1 MAVNKNFV
9 VKNGLEVN
17 NDLLLADSANQKV
30 GIGTSVPNY
39 TLHVLG
45 GIGATEAYISG
56 VTTLAATGGIT
67 TTGGD
72 LYVGGDLF
80 VKDDIVYDE
89 VTGRNLNITGVATIG
104 TLYAS
109 GVSTSFVSAVGI
121 QSAGLA
127 IGAGIT
133 QLNFIGAGNTFE
145 AVGNTVNIS
154 IAGGGGGGGGGGA
167 VSIGATAPT
176 DASNGDLWYSINLAR
191 TFVWYDEEELGVGS
205 SAFWVDAA
213 PFNLTNKYVSRY
225 GDTMVAGLGFTAG
238 TVSNPTGYFVGD
250 SDTGFYSPGADK
262 FAIAAGGSQI
272 IQADASTLGVSTNTN
287 ITGILTATN
296 ILADS
301 ISIGGQQ
308 PLTALAAVGLGTPI
322 DPSSTEGLDVVY
334 YTDRT
339 VALGGT
345 IIVPDSADIA
355 YTPYGDVVVNAGE
368 EFTVSE
374 GDQFMADVLGIGS
387 IGTGQNSP
395 GGTIRADQFTARMAH
410 APRFPFGL
418 HANTGIVTSTAGFDG
433 DIVGSGATF
442 TSINLPAGS
451 VIAGSAT
458 SAIYTQEWIL
468 GADGTNNY
476 TFSGNGFIGAEND
489 PTIRLVRGQKYRFT
503 NNMGAHPFR
512 IQSTANGSTGTAYND
527 GITNN
532 DVSNGTLIWDVQ
544 FDTPNVLYYQCTAH
558 AGMGGIIYIVDA
570 GVGISSAGGSIAT
583 NATNLNFVGAG
594 NTFFYNSA
602 TNTVDVS
609 IAGGGGGG
617 SSDAKVTYFASGYGG
632 RTVRTK

>member
-30 GIGTSVPNY
+30 GIGTSVPSY

-176 DASNGDLWYSINLAR
+176 DPSNGDLWYSINLAR
-191 TFVWYDEEELGVGS
+191 TFVWYDEDALGVGS

-213 PFNLTNKYVSRY
+213 PFNLTNKYVSRF
-225 GDTMVAGLGFTAG
+225 GDTMTAGLGFTAG
-238 TVSNPTGYFVGD
+238 TAALPTGYFVGD
-250 SDTGFYSPGADK
+250 RDTGFYSPGANQ
-262 FAIAAGGSQI
+262 FAISAGGNQVIS
-272 IQADASTLGVSTNTN
+272 ADSATLGVSTNTN
-287 ITGILTATN
+287 ISGILTATN
-296 ILADS
+296 VVATNQITANS
-301 ISIGGQQ
+301 ISIGGQSA
-308 PLTALAAVGLGTPI
+308 LTALAAVGLGTPI
-322 DPSSTEGLDVVY
+322 DPSSTVGMDVVY

-339 VALGGT
+339 IALGGT
-345 IIVPDSADIA
+345 VTVPDSADVA

-374 GDQFMADVLGIGS
+374 GDQFLADVLGIGS
-387 IGTGQNSP
+387 LGTGQNTP
-395 GGTIRADQFTARMAH
+395 GGVIRADQFTSRTGH
-410 APRFPFGL
+410 APVFPFGL
-418 HANTGIVTSTAGFDG
+418 HAHTGIVTSTAGFSG
-433 DIVGSGATF
+433 DIVSAAATF
-442 TSINLPAGS
+442 TTLN
-451 VIAGSAT
+451 VT
-458 SAIYTQEWIL
+458 SLVGGGTEWTL

-476 TFSGNGFIGAEND
+476 TFSGPGFTGAEND
-489 PTIRLVRGQKYRFT
+489 PTITLVRGQEYKFI
-503 NNMGAHPFR
+503 NNMAAHPFR
-512 IQSTANGSTGTAYND
+512 IQSTPNGSTGTAYND
-527 GITNN
+527 GVTNN
-532 DVSNGTLIWDVQ
+532 DVSNGTLTWDVQ
-544 FDTPNVLYYQCTAH
+544 FDAPDILWYQCTAH
-558 AGMGGIIYIVDA
+558 ANMGGIIYIIDA

-583 NATNLNFVGAG
+583 NATNLNFIGAG
-594 NTFFYNSA
+594 NTFLFNST
-602 TNTVDVS
+602 TNTVDIS

-617 SSDAKVTYFASGYGG
+617 GGSDGKTTYFASGYGG
-632 RTVRTK
+632 RTVSTK

>member
-89 VTGRNLNITGVATIG
+89 VTGRNLNITGIATIAD
-104 TLYAS
+104 LKAS

-167 VSIGATAPT
+167 VSIGATAPSSPT
-176 DASNGDLWYSINLAR
+176 NGDLWYSINLAR
-191 TFVWYDEEELGVGS
+191 TFVYYDEVELGVGS

-225 GDTMVAGLGFTAG
+225 GSDMIAGLGFTAG
-238 TVSNPTGYFVGD
+238 TAALPTGYIVGD
-250 SDTGFYSPGADK
+250 RDTGFYSSGANK
-262 FAIAAGGSQI
+262 IAFTAGGTERLEANTS
-272 IQADASTLGVSTNTN
+272 GVNVS
-287 ITGILTATN
+287 GILSAT
-296 ILADS
+296 S
-301 ISIGGQQ
+301 ISLSGGD
-308 PLTALAAVGLGTPI
+308 PLTAVAKVGLGTPV
-322 DPSSTEGLDVVY
+322 DPTSTEGLDVVY
-334 YTDRT
+334 YTDRS

-345 IIVPDSADIA
+345 VTVPDSADVA
-355 YTPYGDVVVNAGE
+355 YTPYGDVVVNSGD
-368 EFTVSE
+368 EFTISE
-374 GDQFMADVLGIGS
+374 GDQFLADVLGIGS
-387 IGTGQNSP
+387 LGTGQVTP
-395 GGTIRADQFTARMAH
+395 GGVIRADQFTARMGN
-410 APRFPFGL
+410 APLFPSGL
-418 HANTGIVTSTAGFDG
+418 KADVGIVTSTAGFDG
-433 DIVGSGATF
+433 DIVSTAATI
-442 TSINLPAGS
+442 TTATITTLNVTNLVG
-451 VIAGSAT
+451 GG
-458 SAIYTQEWIL
+458 TQWTL

-476 TFSGNGFIGAEND
+476 TFSGPGFTGAVQK
-489 PTIRLVRGQKYRFT
+489 TILQ
-503 NNMGAHPFR
+503 
-512 IQSTANGSTGTAYND
+512 
-527 GITNN
+527 
-532 DVSNGTLIWDVQ
+532 
-544 FDTPNVLYYQCTAH
+544 
-558 AGMGGIIYIVDA
+558 
-570 GVGISSAGGSIAT
+570 
-583 NATNLNFVGAG
+583 
-594 NTFFYNSA
+594 
-602 TNTVDVS
+602 
-609 IAGGGGGG
+609 
-617 SSDAKVTYFASGYGG
+617 
-632 RTVRTK
+632 

>member
-89 VTGRNLNITGVATIG
+89 VTGRNLNITGIATIAD
-104 TLYAS
+104 LKAS

-167 VSIGATAPT
+167 VSIGATAPSSPT
-176 DASNGDLWYSINLAR
+176 NGDLWYSINLAR
-191 TFVWYDEEELGVGS
+191 TFVYYDEVELGVGS

-225 GDTMVAGLGFTAG
+225 GSDMIAGLGFTAG
-238 TVSNPTGYFVGD
+238 TAALPTGYIVGD
-250 SDTGFYSPGADK
+250 RDTGFYSSGANKIAFTAGGTERLEANTSGVNVSGILSATSISLGGAD
-262 FAIAAGGSQI
+262 
-272 IQADASTLGVSTNTN
+272 
-287 ITGILTATN
+287 
-296 ILADS
+296 
-301 ISIGGQQ
+301 
-308 PLTALAAVGLGTPI
+308 PLTAVAKVGLGTPV
-322 DPSSTEGLDVVY
+322 DPTSTEGLDVVY
-334 YTDRT
+334 YTDRS

-345 IIVPDSADIA
+345 VTVPDSADVA
-355 YTPYGDVVVNAGE
+355 YTPYGDVVVNSGE
-368 EFTVSE
+368 EFTISE
-374 GDQFMADVLGIGS
+374 GDQFLADVLGIGS
-387 IGTGQNSP
+387 LGTGMNTP
-395 GGTIRADQFTARMAH
+395 GGVIRADVFTARMGN
-410 APRFPFGL
+410 APIFSSGL
-418 HANTGIVTSTAGFDG
+418 KADVGIVTSTAGFDG
-433 DIVGSGATF
+433 DIVSTAATI
-442 TSINLPAGS
+442 TTLNVTNLIG
-451 VIAGSAT
+451 GGT
-458 SAIYTQEWIL
+458 EWTL

-476 TFSGNGFIGAEND
+476 TFSGPGFTGAEND
-489 PTIRLVRGQKYRFT
+489 PTITLIRGQEYKFV

-512 IQSTANGSTGTAYND
+512 IQSTPNGSAGTPYND
-527 GITNN
+527 GVTNN
-532 DVSNGTLIWDVQ
+532 DVSSGTLTWDVQ
-544 FDTPNVLYYQCTAH
+544 FDAPDILWYQCTAH
-558 AGMGGIIYIVDA
+558 ANMGGIIYIIDA

-583 NATNLNFVGAG
+583 NATNLNFIGAG
-594 NTFFYNSA
+594 NTFLFNST
-602 TNTVDVS
+602 TNTVDIS

-617 SSDAKVTYFASGYGG
+617 GGSDGKTTFFASGYGG
-632 RTVRTK
+632 RTARSR

>member
-89 VTGRNLNITGVATIG
+89 VTGRNLNITGIATIAD
-104 TLYAS
+104 LKAS

-127 IGAGIT
+127 IGTGIT

-167 VSIGATAPT
+167 VSIGATAPSSPT
-176 DASNGDLWYSINLAR
+176 NGDLWYSINLAR
-191 TFVWYDEEELGVGS
+191 TFVYYDEVELGVGS

-225 GDTMVAGLGFTAG
+225 GSDMIAGLGFTAG
-238 TVSNPTGYFVGD
+238 TAALPSGYIVGD
-250 SDTGFYSPGADK
+250 RDTGFYSSGANKIAFTAGGTERLEANTSGVNVSGILSATSISLGGAD
-262 FAIAAGGSQI
+262 
-272 IQADASTLGVSTNTN
+272 
-287 ITGILTATN
+287 
-296 ILADS
+296 
-301 ISIGGQQ
+301 
-308 PLTALAAVGLGTPI
+308 PLTAVAKVGLGTPV
-322 DPSSTEGLDVVY
+322 DPTSTEGLDVVY
-334 YTDRT
+334 YTDRS

-345 IIVPDSADIA
+345 VTVPDSADVA
-355 YTPYGDVVVNAGE
+355 YTPYGDVVVNSGD
-368 EFTVSE
+368 EFTISE
-374 GDQFMADVLGIGS
+374 GDQFLADVLGIGS
-387 IGTGQNSP
+387 LGTGMNTP
-395 GGTIRADQFTARMAH
+395 GGVIRADVFTARMGN
-410 APRFPFGL
+410 APIFSSGL
-418 HANTGIVTSTAGFDG
+418 KADVGIVTSTAGFDG
-433 DIVGSGATF
+433 DIVSTAATI
-442 TSINLPAGS
+442 TT
-451 VIAGSAT
+451 AT
-458 SAIYTQEWIL
+458 ISTLNVTTLIGGGTEWTL

-476 TFSGNGFIGAEND
+476 TFSGPGFTGAEND
-489 PTIRLVRGQKYRFT
+489 PTITLIRGQEYKFV

-512 IQSTANGSTGTAYND
+512 IQSTPNGSAGTPYND
-527 GITNN
+527 GVTNN
-532 DVSNGTLIWDVQ
+532 NVSSGTLTWDVQ
-544 FDTPNVLYYQCTAH
+544 FDTPDILWYQCTAH
-558 AGMGGIIYIVDA
+558 ANMGGIIYIIDA

-583 NATNLNFVGAG
+583 NATNLNFIGAG
-594 NTFFYNSA
+594 NTFLFNST
-602 TNTVDVS
+602 TNTVDIS
-609 IAGGGGGG
+609 IAGVVVMEKPH
-617 SSDAKVTYFASGYGG
+617 SLPLDMAAEQQEVD
-632 RTVRTK
+632 RR

>member
-176 DASNGDLWYSINLAR
+176 SPTNGDLWYSINLAR
-191 TFVWYDEEELGVGS
+191 TFVYYDEEELGVGS

-225 GDTMVAGLGFTAG
+225 GSDMIAGLGFTAG
-238 TVSNPTGYFVGD
+238 TAALPTGYIVGD
-250 SDTGFYSPGADK
+250 RDTGFYSSGANKIAFTAGGAERLEANTSGVNVSGILSATSISLSGAD
-262 FAIAAGGSQI
+262 
-272 IQADASTLGVSTNTN
+272 
-287 ITGILTATN
+287 
-296 ILADS
+296 
-301 ISIGGQQ
+301 
-308 PLTALAAVGLGTPI
+308 PLTAVAKVGLGTPI
-322 DPSSTEGLDVVY
+322 DATSTEGLDVVY
-334 YTDRT
+334 YTDRS

-345 IIVPDSADIA
+345 VTVPDSADVA
-355 YTPYGDVVVNAGE
+355 YTPYGDVVVNSGE
-368 EFTVSE
+368 EFTISE
-374 GDQFMADVLGIGS
+374 GDQFLADVLGIGS
-387 IGTGQNSP
+387 LGTGQVSP
-395 GGTIRADQFTARMAH
+395 GGVIRADQFTARMGN
-410 APRFPFGL
+410 APRFPSGIHVSGLSTFAGIGSFGNDL
-418 HANTGIVTSTAGFDG
+418 WVDGNLNVSGDISYDEVTGRNLNITGVSTFNELNVTGNTSFVNLNASGVTTSTGGF
-433 DIVGSGATF
+433 
-442 TSINLPAGS
+442 N
-451 VIAGSAT
+451 
-458 SAIYTQEWIL
+458 
-468 GADGTNNY
+468 
-476 TFSGNGFIGAEND
+476 IG
-489 PTIRLVRGQKYRFT
+489 
-503 NNMGAHPFR
+503 
-512 IQSTANGSTGTAYND
+512 IQSAGT
-527 GITNN
+527 
-532 DVSNGTLIWDVQ
+532 
-544 FDTPNVLYYQCTAH
+544 
-558 AGMGGIIYIVDA
+558 
-570 GVGISSAGGSIAT
+570 SIAT
-583 NATNLNFVGAG
+583 LINNLNFVGAG
-594 NTFFYNSA
+594 NTFLYHA
-602 TNTVDVS
+602 GTRTIDIG

-617 SSDAKVTYFASGYGG
+617 GGGGDGKTTFFASGYGG
-632 RTVRTK
+632 RTTRSR

>member
-89 VTGRNLNITGVATIG
+89 VTGRNLNITGIATIAD
-104 TLYAS
+104 LKAS

-167 VSIGATAPT
+167 VSIGATAPSSPT
-176 DASNGDLWYSINLAR
+176 NGDLWYSINLAR
-191 TFVWYDEEELGVGS
+191 TFVYYDEVELGVGS

-225 GDTMVAGLGFTAG
+225 GSDMIAGLGFTAG
-238 TVSNPTGYFVGD
+238 TAALPTGYIVGD
-250 SDTGFYSPGADK
+250 RDTGFYSSGANK
-262 FAIAAGGSQI
+262 IAFTAGGTERLEANTS
-272 IQADASTLGVSTNTN
+272 GVNVS
-287 ITGILTATN
+287 GILSAT
-296 ILADS
+296 S
-301 ISIGGQQ
+301 ISLSGGD
-308 PLTALAAVGLGTPI
+308 PLTAVAKVGLGTPV
-322 DPSSTEGLDVVY
+322 DPTSTEGLDVVY

-339 VALGGT
+339 IALGGT
-345 IIVPDSADIA
+345 VTVPASADVA
-355 YTPYGDVVVNAGE
+355 YTPYGDVVVNSGD
-368 EFTVSE
+368 EFTISE
-374 GDQFMADVLGIGS
+374 GDQFLADVLGIGS
-387 IGTGQNSP
+387 LGTGQVTP
-395 GGTIRADQFTARMAH
+395 GGVIRADQFTARMGN
-410 APRFPFGL
+410 APIFPSGL
-418 HANTGIVTSTAGFDG
+418 KAEVGVVTSLAGFDG
-433 DIVGSGATF
+433 DIVSTAATI
-442 TSINLPAGS
+442 TT
-451 VIAGSAT
+451 AT
-458 SAIYTQEWIL
+458 ISTLNVTTLIGGGTEWTL

-476 TFSGNGFIGAEND
+476 TFSGPGFTGAEND
-489 PTIRLVRGQKYRFT
+489 PTITLIRGQEYKFV

-512 IQSTANGSTGTAYND
+512 IQSTPNGSAGTPYND
-527 GITNN
+527 GVTNN
-532 DVSNGTLIWDVQ
+532 DVSSGTLTWDVQ
-544 FDTPNVLYYQCTAH
+544 FDAPDILWYQCTAH
-558 AGMGGIIYIVDA
+558 ANMGGIIYIIDA
-570 GVGISSAGGSIAT
+570 GVGISSAAGSIAT
-583 NATNLNFVGAG
+583 NATTLNFVGAG
-594 NTFFYNSA
+594 NTFLFNST
-602 TNTVDVS
+602 TNTVDIS

-617 SSDAKVTYFASGYGG
+617 GGGDGKTTFFASGYGG
-632 RTVRTK
+632 RATSSK

>member
-30 GIGTSVPNY
+30 GIGTSVPSY

-104 TLYAS
+104 TLHAS
-109 GVSTSFVSAVGI
+109 GVSTSFVSAIGI
-121 QSAGLA
+121 QSAGLV

-133 QLNFIGAGNTFE
+133 QLNFIGAGNTF
-145 AVGNTVNIS
+145 AVEGNTVNVS

-176 DASNGDLWYSINLAR
+176 DPSNGDLWYSINLAR
-191 TFVWYDEEELGVGS
+191 TFVWYDESELGVGS

-213 PFNLTNKYVSRY
+213 PFNLTNKYVSRF
-225 GDTMVAGLGFTAG
+225 GDTMTAGLGFTAG
-238 TVSNPTGYFVGD
+238 TAALPTGYFVGD
-250 SDTGFYSPGADK
+250 RDTGFYSPGANQ
-262 FAIAAGGSQI
+262 FAISAGGNQVIS
-272 IQADASTLGVSTNTN
+272 ADSATLGVSTNTN
-287 ITGILTATN
+287 ISGILTASN
-296 ILADS
+296 LVADS
-301 ISIGGQQ
+301 ISIGGQSA
-308 PLTALAAVGLGTPI
+308 LTALAAVGLGTPI
-322 DPSSTEGLDVVY
+322 DPSSTVGMDVVY

-339 VALGGT
+339 IALGGT
-345 IIVPDSADIA
+345 VTVPDSADVA

-374 GDQFMADVLGIGS
+374 GDQFLADVLGIGS
-387 IGTGQNSP
+387 LGTGQNTP
-395 GGTIRADQFTARMAH
+395 GGVIRADQFTSRTGH
-410 APRFPFGL
+410 APVFPFGL
-418 HANTGIVTSTAGFDG
+418 HAHTGIVTSTAGFSG
-433 DIVGSGATF
+433 DIVSAAATF
-442 TSINLPAGS
+442 TTLN
-451 VIAGSAT
+451 VT
-458 SAIYTQEWIL
+458 SLVGGGTEWTL

-476 TFSGNGFIGAEND
+476 TFSGPGFTGAEND
-489 PTIRLVRGQKYRFT
+489 PTITLVRGQEYKII

-512 IQSTANGSTGTAYND
+512 IQSTPNGSTGTIYND
-527 GITNN
+527 GVTNN
-532 DVSNGTLIWDVQ
+532 DVSNGTLTWDVQ
-544 FDTPNVLYYQCTAH
+544 FDAPDVLYYQCTAH
-558 AGMGGIIYIVDA
+558 ANMGGIIYIIDA
-570 GVGISSAGGSIAT
+570 GVGISSAGGTIAT

-594 NTFFYNSA
+594 NTFLFNSA
-602 TNTVDVS
+602 TNTVDIS

-617 SSDAKVTYFASGYGG
+617 GGGDAKVTYFASGYGG

>member
-9 VKNGLEVN
+9 VKNGLEVS
-17 NDLLLADSANQKV
+17 NDLLLADSTNQKV

-39 TLHVLG
+39 TLHVMG

-104 TLYAS
+104 TLHAS
-109 GVSTSFVSAVGI
+109 GGSTSFVSAIGI
-121 QSAGLA
+121 QSAGLV

-133 QLNFIGAGNTFE
+133 QLNFIGAGNTF
-145 AVGNTVNIS
+145 AVEGNTVNVS

-176 DASNGDLWYSINLAR
+176 DPSNGDLWYSINLAR
-191 TFVWYDEEELGVGS
+191 TFVWYDESELGVGS

-213 PFNLTNKYVSRY
+213 PFNLTNKYVSKF
-225 GDTMVAGLGFTAG
+225 GDNMVAGLGFTAG
-238 TVSNPTGYFVGD
+238 TAALPSGYFVGD
-250 SDTGFYSPGADK
+250 RDTGFYSPGANQ
-262 FAIAAGGSQI
+262 FAITAGGSQI
-272 IQADASTLGVSTNTN
+272 IQADSATLGVSTNTN
-287 ITGILTATN
+287 ISGILTATN
-296 ILADS
+296 VVATNQITANS
-301 ISIGGQQ
+301 ISIGGQSA
-308 PLTALAAVGLGTPI
+308 LTALAAVGLGTPI
-322 DPSSTEGLDVVY
+322 DPSSTVGMDVVY

-339 VALGGT
+339 IALGGT
-345 IIVPDSADIA
+345 VTVPDSADVA

-374 GDQFMADVLGIGS
+374 GDQFLADVLGIGS
-387 IGTGQNSP
+387 LGTGQNTP
-395 GGTIRADQFTARMAH
+395 GGVIRADQFTSRTGH
-410 APRFPFGL
+410 APVFPFGL
-418 HANTGIVTSTAGFDG
+418 HAHTGIVTSTAGFSG
-433 DIVGSGATF
+433 DIVSAAATF
-442 TSINLPAGS
+442 TTLN
-451 VIAGSAT
+451 VT
-458 SAIYTQEWIL
+458 SLVGGGTEWTL

-476 TFSGNGFIGAEND
+476 TFSGPGFTGAEND
-489 PTIRLVRGQKYRFT
+489 PTITLVRGQEYKII

-512 IQSTANGSTGTAYND
+512 IQSTPNGSTGTAYND
-527 GITNN
+527 GVTNN
-532 DVSNGTLIWDVQ
+532 DVSNGTLTWDVQ
-544 FDTPNVLYYQCTAH
+544 FDAPDILWYQCTAH
-558 AGMGGIIYIVDA
+558 ANMGGIIYIIDA

-583 NATNLNFVGAG
+583 NATNLNFIGAG
-594 NTFFYNSA
+594 NTFLFNST
-602 TNTVDVS
+602 TNTVDIS

-617 SSDAKVTYFASGYGG
+617 GGSDAKTTFFASGWGG
-632 RTVRTK
+632 RSVSTK

>member
-30 GIGTSVPNY
+30 GIGTSVPSY

-176 DASNGDLWYSINLAR
+176 DPSNGDLWYSINLAR
-191 TFVWYDEEELGVGS
+191 TFVWYDEDALGVGS

-213 PFNLTNKYVSRY
+213 PFNLTNKYVSRF
-225 GDTMVAGLGFTAG
+225 GDTMTAGLGFTAG
-238 TVSNPTGYFVGD
+238 TAALPTGYFVGD
-250 SDTGFYSPGADK
+250 RDTGFYSPGANQ
-262 FAIAAGGSQI
+262 FAISAGGNQVIS
-272 IQADASTLGVSTNTN
+272 ADSATLGVSTNTN
-287 ITGILTATN
+287 ISGILTATN
-296 ILADS
+296 VVATNQITANS
-301 ISIGGQQ
+301 ISIGGQSA
-308 PLTALAAVGLGTPI
+308 LTALAAVGLGTPI
-322 DPSSTEGLDVVY
+322 DPSSTVGMDVVY

-339 VALGGT
+339 IALGGT
-345 IIVPDSADIA
+345 VTVPDSADVA

-374 GDQFMADVLGIGS
+374 GDQFLADVLGIGS
-387 IGTGQNSP
+387 LGTGQNTP
-395 GGTIRADQFTARMAH
+395 GGVIRADQFTSRTGH
-410 APRFPFGL
+410 APVFPFGL
-418 HANTGIVTSTAGFDG
+418 HAHTGIVTSTAGFSG
-433 DIVGSGATF
+433 DIVSAAATF
-442 TSINLPAGS
+442 TTLN
-451 VIAGSAT
+451 VT
-458 SAIYTQEWIL
+458 SLVGGGTEWTL

-476 TFSGNGFIGAEND
+476 TFSGPGFTGAEND
-489 PTIRLVRGQKYRFT
+489 PTITLVRGQEYKII

-512 IQSTANGSTGTAYND
+512 IQSTPNGSTGTAYND
-527 GITNN
+527 GVTNN
-532 DVSNGTLIWDVQ
+532 DVSNGTLTWDVQ
-544 FDTPNVLYYQCTAH
+544 FDAPDILWYQCTAH
-558 AGMGGIIYIVDA
+558 ANMGGIIYIIDA

-583 NATNLNFVGAG
+583 NATNLNFIGAG
-594 NTFFYNSA
+594 NTFLFNST
-602 TNTVDVS
+602 TNTVDIS

-617 SSDAKVTYFASGYGG
+617 GGSDAKTTFFASGWGG
-632 RTVRTK
+632 RSVSTK

>member
-30 GIGTSVPNY
+30 GIGTSVPSY

-67 TTGGD
+67 TTGGN

-104 TLYAS
+104 TLHAS
-109 GVSTSFVSAVGI
+109 GVSTSFVSAIGI

-133 QLNFIGAGNTFE
+133 QLNFIGAGNTF
-145 AVGNTVNIS
+145 AVEGNTVNVS

-176 DASNGDLWYSINLAR
+176 DPSNGDLWYSINLAR
-191 TFVWYDEEELGVGS
+191 TFVWYDESELGVGN

-213 PFNLTNKYVSRY
+213 PFNLSNKYISKF
-225 GDTMVAGLGFTAG
+225 GDNMVAGLGFTAG
-238 TVSNPTGYFVGD
+238 TAALPSGYIVGD
-250 SDTGFYSPGADK
+250 RDTGFYSSGANK
-262 FAIAAGGSQI
+262 IAFTAGGTERLEANTS
-272 IQADASTLGVSTNTN
+272 GVNVS
-287 ITGILTATN
+287 GILSATN
-296 ILADS
+296 LIADS

-308 PLTALAAVGLGTPI
+308 ALTALAAVGLGTPI
-322 DPSSTEGLDVVY
+322 DPSSTDGLDVVY
-334 YTDRT
+334 YTDRS

-345 IIVPDSADIA
+345 ITVPDSADVA

-374 GDQFMADVLGIGS
+374 GDQFLADVLGIGS
-387 IGTGQNSP
+387 LGTGQNSP

-418 HANTGIVTSTAGFDG
+418 HATTGIVTSTAGFSG
-433 DIVGSGATF
+433 DIVGTSATF
-442 TSINLPAGS
+442 TSINLPAGGS
-451 VIAGSAT
+451 IAGAAT

-476 TFSGNGFIGAEND
+476 TFSGNGFTGAEND
-489 PTIRLVRGQKYRFT
+489 PTIRVVRGQKYRFT

-512 IQSTANGSTGTAYND
+512 IQSTANGSTGTVYND

-558 AGMGGIIYIVDA
+558 ANMGGIIYIVDA
-570 GVGISSAGGSIAT
+570 GVGISSAGTSYAT
-583 NATNLNFVGAG
+583 NATTLNFVGAG
-594 NTFFYNSA
+594 NTFLFNSA
-602 TNTVDVS
+602 TNTIDIS

-617 SSDAKVTYFASGYGG
+617 GASDAKVTFFASGYGG

>member
-89 VTGRNLNITGVATIG
+89 VTGRNLNITGIATIAD
-104 TLYAS
+104 LKAS

-167 VSIGATAPT
+167 VSIGATAPSSPT
-176 DASNGDLWYSINLAR
+176 NGDLWYSINLAR
-191 TFVWYDEEELGVGS
+191 TFVYYDEVELGVGS

-225 GDTMVAGLGFTAG
+225 GSDMIAGLGFTAG
-238 TVSNPTGYFVGD
+238 TAALPSGYIVGD
-250 SDTGFYSPGADK
+250 RDTGFYSSGANKIAFTAGGTERLEANTSGVNVSGILSATSISLGGAD
-262 FAIAAGGSQI
+262 
-272 IQADASTLGVSTNTN
+272 
-287 ITGILTATN
+287 
-296 ILADS
+296 
-301 ISIGGQQ
+301 
-308 PLTALAAVGLGTPI
+308 PLTAVAKVGLGTPV
-322 DPSSTEGLDVVY
+322 DPTSTEGLDVVY
-334 YTDRT
+334 YTDRS

-345 IIVPDSADIA
+345 VTVPASADVA
-355 YTPYGDVVVNAGE
+355 YTPYGDVVVNSGD
-368 EFTVSE
+368 EFTISE
-374 GDQFMADVLGIGS
+374 GDQFLADVLGIGS
-387 IGTGQNSP
+387 LGTGMNTP
-395 GGTIRADQFTARMAH
+395 GGVIRADVFTARMGN
-410 APRFPFGL
+410 APIFSSGL
-418 HANTGIVTSTAGFDG
+418 KADVGIVTSTAGFDG
-433 DIVGSGATF
+433 DIVSTAATI
-442 TSINLPAGS
+442 TT
-451 VIAGSAT
+451 AT
-458 SAIYTQEWIL
+458 ISTLNVTTLIGGGTEWTL

-476 TFSGNGFIGAEND
+476 TFSGPGFTGAEND
-489 PTIRLVRGQKYRFT
+489 PTITLIRGQEYKFV

-512 IQSTANGSTGTAYND
+512 IQSTPNGSAGTPYND
-527 GITNN
+527 GVTNN
-532 DVSNGTLIWDVQ
+532 DVSSGTLTWDVQ
-544 FDTPNVLYYQCTAH
+544 FDAPDILWYQCTAH
-558 AGMGGIIYIVDA
+558 ANMGGIIYIIDA

-583 NATNLNFVGAG
+583 NATNLNFIGAG
-594 NTFFYNSA
+594 NTFLFNST
-602 TNTVDVS
+602 TNTVDIS

-617 SSDAKVTYFASGYGG
+617 GGGDGKTTFFASGYGG
-632 RTVRTK
+632 RTSSSR

>member
-30 GIGTSVPNY
+30 GIGTSVPSY

-104 TLYAS
+104 TLHAS
-109 GVSTSFVSAVGI
+109 GVSTSFVSAIGI

-176 DASNGDLWYSINLAR
+176 SPSNGDLWYSINLAR
-191 TFVWYDEEELGVGS
+191 TFVWYDEDALGVGS

-225 GDTMVAGLGFTAG
+225 GSDMIAGLGFTAG
-238 TVSNPTGYFVGD
+238 TAALPTGYFVGD
-250 SDTGFYSPGADK
+250 RDTGFYSPGANQ
-262 FAIAAGGSQI
+262 FAISAGGNQVIS
-272 IQADASTLGVSTNTN
+272 ADSATLGVSTNTN
-287 ITGILTATN
+287 ISGILTASN
-296 ILADS
+296 LVADS
-301 ISIGGQQ
+301 ISIGGQSA
-308 PLTALAAVGLGTPI
+308 LTALAAVGLGTPI
-322 DPSSTEGLDVVY
+322 DPSSTVGMDVVY

-339 VALGGT
+339 IALGGT
-345 IIVPDSADIA
+345 VTVPDSADVA

-374 GDQFMADVLGIGS
+374 GDQFLADVLGIGS
-387 IGTGQNSP
+387 LGTGQNTP
-395 GGTIRADQFTARMAH
+395 GGVIRADQFTSRTGH
-410 APRFPFGL
+410 APVFPFGL
-418 HANTGIVTSTAGFDG
+418 HAHTGIVTSTAGFSG
-433 DIVGSGATF
+433 DIVSAAATF
-442 TSINLPAGS
+442 TTLN
-451 VIAGSAT
+451 VT
-458 SAIYTQEWIL
+458 SLVGGGTEWTL

-476 TFSGNGFIGAEND
+476 TFSGPGFTGAEND
-489 PTIRLVRGQKYRFT
+489 PTITLVRGQEYKII

-512 IQSTANGSTGTAYND
+512 IQSTPNGSTGTIYND
-527 GITNN
+527 GVTNN
-532 DVSNGTLIWDVQ
+532 DVSNGTLTWDVQ
-544 FDTPNVLYYQCTAH
+544 FDAPDVLYYQCTAH
-558 AGMGGIIYIVDA
+558 ANMGGIIYIIDA
-570 GVGISSAGGSIAT
+570 GVGISSAGGTIAT

-594 NTFFYNSA
+594 NTFLFNSA
-602 TNTVDVS
+602 TNTVDIS

-617 SSDAKVTYFASGYGG
+617 GGGDAKVTYFASGYGG
-632 RTVRTK
+632 RTVSTK

>member
-30 GIGTSVPNY
+30 GIGTSVPSY

-133 QLNFIGAGNTFE
+133 QLNFIGAGNTF
-145 AVGNTVNIS
+145 AVEGNTVNVS
-154 IAGGGGGGGGGGA
+154 IAGGGA
-167 VSIGATAPT
+167 VSLGATAPT
-176 DASNGDLWYSINLAR
+176 SPSNGDLWYSINLAR
-191 TFVWYDEEELGVGS
+191 TFVWYDEDALGVGS

-213 PFNLTNKYVSRY
+213 PFNLTNKYVSRF
-225 GDTMVAGLGFTAG
+225 GDTMTAGLGFTAG
-238 TVSNPTGYFVGD
+238 TAALPTGYFVGD
-250 SDTGFYSPGADK
+250 RDTGFYSPGANQ
-262 FAIAAGGSQI
+262 FAISAGGNQVIS
-272 IQADASTLGVSTNTN
+272 ADSATLGVSTNTN
-287 ITGILTATN
+287 ISGILTATN
-296 ILADS
+296 VVATNQITANS
-301 ISIGGQQ
+301 ISIGGQSA
-308 PLTALAAVGLGTPI
+308 LTALAAVGLGTPI
-322 DPSSTEGLDVVY
+322 DPSSTVGMDVVY

-339 VALGGT
+339 IALGGT
-345 IIVPDSADIA
+345 VTVPDSADVA
-355 YTPYGDVVVNAGE
+355 YTPYGDVVVNDGE

-374 GDQFMADVLGIGS
+374 GDQFLADVLGIGS
-387 IGTGQNSP
+387 LGTGQNTP
-395 GGTIRADQFTARMAH
+395 GGVIRADQFTSRTGH
-410 APRFPFGL
+410 APVFPFGL
-418 HANTGIVTSTAGFDG
+418 HAHTGIVTSTAGFSG
-433 DIVGSGATF
+433 DIVSAAATF
-442 TSINLPAGS
+442 TTLN
-451 VIAGSAT
+451 VT
-458 SAIYTQEWIL
+458 SLVGGGTEWTL

-476 TFSGNGFIGAEND
+476 TFSGPGFTGAEND
-489 PTIRLVRGQKYRFT
+489 PTITLVRGQEYKII

-512 IQSTANGSTGTAYND
+512 IQSTPNGSTGTAYND
-527 GITNN
+527 GVTNN
-532 DVSNGTLIWDVQ
+532 DVSNGTLTWDVQ
-544 FDTPNVLYYQCTAH
+544 FDAPDILWYQCTAH
-558 AGMGGIIYIVDA
+558 ANMGGIIYIIDA

-583 NATNLNFVGAG
+583 NATNLNFIGAG
-594 NTFFYNSA
+594 NTFLFNST
-602 TNTVDVS
+602 TNTVDIS

-617 SSDAKVTYFASGYGG
+617 GGSDAKTTFFASGWGG
-632 RTVRTK
+632 RSVSTK

>member
-89 VTGRNLNITGVATIG
+89 VTGRNLNITGIATIAD
-104 TLYAS
+104 LKAS

-167 VSIGATAPT
+167 VSIGATAPSSPT
-176 DASNGDLWYSINLAR
+176 NGDLWYSINLAR
-191 TFVWYDEEELGVGS
+191 TFVYYDEVELGVGS

-225 GDTMVAGLGFTAG
+225 GSDMIAGLGFTAG
-238 TVSNPTGYFVGD
+238 TAALPTGYIVGD
-250 SDTGFYSPGADK
+250 RDTGFYSSGANKIAFTAGGTERLEANTSGVNVSGILSATSISLGGAD
-262 FAIAAGGSQI
+262 
-272 IQADASTLGVSTNTN
+272 
-287 ITGILTATN
+287 
-296 ILADS
+296 
-301 ISIGGQQ
+301 
-308 PLTALAAVGLGTPI
+308 PLTAVAKVGLGTPV
-322 DPSSTEGLDVVY
+322 DPTSTEGLDVVY
-334 YTDRT
+334 YTDRS

-345 IIVPDSADIA
+345 VTVPDSADVA
-355 YTPYGDVVVNAGE
+355 YTPYGDVVVNSGE
-368 EFTVSE
+368 EFTISE
-374 GDQFMADVLGIGS
+374 GDQFLADVLGIGS
-387 IGTGQNSP
+387 LGTGMNTP
-395 GGTIRADQFTARMAH
+395 GGVIRADVFTARMGN
-410 APRFPFGL
+410 APIFSSGL
-418 HANTGIVTSTAGFDG
+418 KADVGIVTSTAGFDG
-433 DIVGSGATF
+433 DIVSTAATI
-442 TSINLPAGS
+442 TTLNVTNLVG
-451 VIAGSAT
+451 GGT
-458 SAIYTQEWIL
+458 EWTL

-476 TFSGNGFIGAEND
+476 TFSGPGFTGAEND
-489 PTIRLVRGQKYRFT
+489 PTITLIRGQEYKFV

-512 IQSTANGSTGTAYND
+512 IQSTPNGSTGTAYND
-527 GITNN
+527 GVTNN
-532 DVSNGTLIWDVQ
+532 DVSSGTLTWDVQ
-544 FDTPNVLYYQCTAH
+544 FDTPDILWYQCTAH
-558 AGMGGIIYIVDA
+558 ANMGGIIYIIDA

-583 NATNLNFVGAG
+583 NATNLNFIGAG
-594 NTFFYNSA
+594 NTFLFNST
-602 TNTVDVS
+602 TNTVDIS

-617 SSDAKVTYFASGYGG
+617 GGSDGKTTFFASGYGG
-632 RTVRTK
+632 RTARSR

>member
-191 TFVWYDEEELGVGS
+191 TFVWYDEDELGVGN

-213 PFNLTNKYVSRY
+213 PFNLTNKYISKF
-225 GDTMVAGLGFTAG
+225 GDSMVAGLGFTAG
-238 TVSNPTGYFVGD
+238 SAALPTGYIVGD
-250 SDTGFYSPGADK
+250 RDTGFYSSGANK
-262 FAIAAGGSQI
+262 IAFTAGGTERLEANTS
-272 IQADASTLGVSTNTN
+272 GVNVS
-287 ITGILTATN
+287 GVLSATS
-296 ILADS
+296 LS
-301 ISIGGQQ
+301 VGGQL
-308 PLTALAAVGLGTPI
+308 PLTQLAKVGLGTPI
-322 DPSSTEGLDVVY
+322 DPSSAVGLDVVY
-334 YTDRT
+334 YTDRS

-345 IIVPDSADIA
+345 VTVPDSADVA

-387 IGTGQNSP
+387 IGTGMNSP
-395 GGTIRADQFTARMAH
+395 GGTIRADVITSRMGN
-410 APRFPFGL
+410 APRFPAGIHVSGLSTFVGIGSFGNDL
-418 HANTGIVTSTAGFDG
+418 WVDGNLNVSG
-433 DIVGSGATF
+433 DISYDEVTGRNLNITGVSTFNELNVTGNTSFVNLNASGVT
-442 TSINLPAGS
+442 T
-451 VIAGSAT
+451 
-458 SAIYTQEWIL
+458 
-468 GADGTNNY
+468 
-476 TFSGNGFIGAEND
+476 
-489 PTIRLVRGQKYRFT
+489 
-503 NNMGAHPFR
+503 
-512 IQSTANGSTGTAYND
+512 
-527 GITNN
+527 
-532 DVSNGTLIWDVQ
+532 
-544 FDTPNVLYYQCTAH
+544 
-558 AGMGGIIYIVDA
+558 
-570 GVGISSAGGSIAT
+570 SAGGFAIGIQSAGTSIAT
-583 NATNLNFVGAG
+583 LIKTLNFVGAG
-594 NTFFYNSA
+594 NTFSVDG
-602 TNTVDVS
+602 TTVDVS

-617 SSDAKVTYFASGYGG
+617 GGGGNGKTTFFASGYGG
-632 RTVRTK
+632 RTSRSR